1 MRVVS
6 ASSRSLTAFV
16 SLASTWLLLTA
27 CGGDENTTPTADG
40 GVDAEVAL
48 DMDPPPDP
56 VASFVASGQESYFD
70 LPWPSDLRLNEDGHI
85 DLAGF
90 PRSAALV
97 GEYVD
102 AIESTLTGWGTQTG
116 VYFRFNNDLQRGSLP
131 SDASSSESATASVQF
146 IDITEGAPEFGTR
159 IPYTWRFQSSA
170 STYYASHV
178 LALRPLLGEP
188 LRPRHRYAVVV
199 TNRLFNSR
207 RSPFARDADFE
218 ALLSGDTSP
227 AIERVRTVYG
237 PALDALDELGVNED
251 DIVSMAVFTTLDPVT
266 ELFRV
271 RDWTV
276 DNYEAPHVIEGSWMR
291 TDDYADIVVYEG
303 RYGPSPIFQR
313 GTIPYSTEGGEFV
326 FDADGNPVVQ
336 GTFEARFSLA
346 VPKTPPPAD
355 GYPVVLCAHG
365 TTGDYRTCVEDDEA
379 LVSARAGFATLGV
392 DQIHHGERNPGGGD
406 PSLLFFNV
414 LNPQAARDNTRQSA
428 IDVVQQSRLVANM
441 RIPSDVGL
449 GDVEVTFDP
458 SHMAFFGHSQ
468 GALNGPLFLAADDSV
483 QSGGLSG
490 PGAAIGY
497 TLLEKTEP
505 VNIPEVFRLGIGLRG
520 TTTAAAFEREGM
532 SLEHPVISLVQT
544 WIEVSDS
551 ANYAP
556 FIFDRPREGFA
567 PKSMVVTMGLRDVY
581 ATPNSA
587 ASLFGAMRLPILRPV
602 ALEIDALTLAGIGS
616 VTLPVR
622 GNVASGAATAVGIQS
637 ATGGHF
643 VFYFNDVMQNAI
655 TSLFASSLTGIPEI
669 R

>member
-1 MRVVS
+1 MRVLS
-6 ASSRSLTAFV
+6 ASLV
-16 SLASTWLLLTA
+16 SILLLFTA
-27 CGGDENTTPTADG
+27 CGGEDTPRLTDDG

-48 DMDPPPDP
+48 DMAPLPDP

-70 LPWPSDLRLNEDGHI
+70 LPWPSDLRMKDDGHI
-85 DLAGF
+85 DLEGF

-102 AIESTLTGWGTQTG
+102 AIESTLTGWGTQSA
-116 VYFRFNNDLQRGSLP
+116 VYFRFNNDLQRGTLP
-131 SDASSSESATASVQF
+131 ADATASKSATASVQF

-159 IPYTWRFQSSA
+159 IPYTWHFQSES
-170 STYYASHV
+170 SMYYASHV

-188 LRPRHRYAVVV
+188 LRAQHRYAVVV
-199 TNRLFNSR
+199 TNRLLNSR
-207 RSPFARDADFE
+207 RSPFARDRDFE

-237 PALDALDELGVNED
+237 PALDALDELGVSED
-251 DIVSMAVFTTLDPVT
+251 DIVSLAVFTTLDPVS
-266 ELFRV
+266 ELFAV
-271 RDWTV
+271 RDWTLE
-276 DNYEAPHVIEGSWMR
+276 NYEAPHVVEGSWVR
-291 TDDYADIVVYEG
+291 TDEYEDVVVYEA

-313 GTIPYSTEGGEFV
+313 GTIPYTTEGGEFV
-326 FDADGNPVVQ
+326 FDEDGNPVVQ
-336 GTFEARFSLA
+336 GSFEARFSLA
-346 VPKTPPPAD
+346 VPKTPPPSG

-365 TTGDYRTCVEDDEA
+365 TTGDYRTCVDDDEA
-379 LVSARAGFATLGV
+379 LIAARAGFATFGV
-392 DQIHHGERNPGGGD
+392 DQIHHGERNPAGGD

-414 LNPQAARDNTRQSA
+414 LNPAAARDNTRQSA
-428 IDVVQQSRLVANM
+428 IDVVQQARLVANM
-441 RIPSDVGL
+441 TIPSDVGL
-449 GDVEVTFDP
+449 GDVAVAFDA

-468 GALNGPLFLAADDSV
+468 GSLNGPLFLAADDSV
-483 QSGGLSG
+483 QSGALSG

-505 VNIPEVFRLGIGLRG
+505 VNIPEVLRLGLGLRG
-520 TTTAAAFEREGM
+520 TSTAAAFEREGM

-556 FIFDRPREGFA
+556 FLFDRPREGFA

-581 ATPNSA
+581 ATANSA
-587 ASLFGAMRLPILRPV
+587 ATLFGAMRLPIVRPV
-602 ALEIDALTLAGIGS
+602 ALEIEALTFAGVGS
-616 VTLPVR
+616 VTLPVQ
-622 GNVASGAATAVGIQS
+622 GNVAGGAATAVGIQS

-643 VFYFNDVMQNAI
+643 VVYSNEVMQNAI
-655 TSLFASSLTGIPEI
+655 TSMYASSLTGIPEI